1 MSVVASAGAS
11 PAISWARFQVHI
23 SIIVSSDALLFLVI
37 LVKKIGCHKRRGHDA
52 HGFTMRLPL
61 ATTLLNAAEKSAMME
76 LALEQNVEI
85 KVNARCQVLLDHFF
99 EQCLEYLER
108 Q

>member
-1 MSVVASAGAS
+1 
-11 PAISWARFQVHI
+11 
-23 SIIVSSDALLFLVI
+23 
-37 LVKKIGCHKRRGHDA
+37 
-52 HGFTMRLPL
+52 MRLPL
-61 ATTLLNAAEKSAMME
+61 ATTLLNAAEKSAMVE